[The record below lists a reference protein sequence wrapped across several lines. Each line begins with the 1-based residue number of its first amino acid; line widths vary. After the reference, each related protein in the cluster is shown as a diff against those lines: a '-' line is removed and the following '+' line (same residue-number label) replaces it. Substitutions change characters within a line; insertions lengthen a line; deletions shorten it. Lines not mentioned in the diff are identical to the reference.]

1 MRVLHVYKDVHPPIV
16 GGVENHIDGLRR
28 ALSPDVRCDV
38 LVSGRSRR
46 TTFARVNGAVE
57 IRAAELGPR
66 PLSLALAP
74 SLPLLARRAEADL
87 VHVHMPNPP
96 GELSGLVLPREMPIV
111 ASYHADPVRQ
121 ARVRG
126 VYRHVLAALLNRV
139 DELVVGSRGIL
150 DTSPWLGKQAAR
162 ARVIRYGV
170 DLERFDPAA
179 VEPAERERLRARWGK
194 GRALVLVVGRLVHYK
209 GIEVLIEAAPRI
221 DAEIVVAGTGP
232 LEDELRRLADP
243 VPNVN
248 LIGFVPDAELPA
260 LLSSA
265 DVFVLPSTSRAE
277 SFGIA
282 ALEAQAMNIP
292 AVVTDVGTGTT
303 EAIAPGETGL
313 ACPPR
318 DPAALASAIQ
328 RALATDQM
336 GAGARQRVA
345 ERNDLACQARE
356 MRDLYEEVVTRAR
369 TRSRT
374 R

>member
-1 MRVLHVYKDVHPPIV
+1 M
-16 GGVENHIDGLRR
+16 
-28 ALSPDVRCDV
+28 
-38 LVSGRSRR
+38 
-46 TTFARVNGAVE
+46 
-57 IRAAELGPR
+57 
-66 PLSLALAP
+66 
-74 SLPLLARRAEADL
+74 
-87 VHVHMPNPP
+87 
-96 GELSGLVLPREMPIV
+96 
-111 ASYHADPVRQ
+111 
-121 ARVRG
+121 
-126 VYRHVLAALLNRV
+126 
-139 DELVVGSRGIL
+139 
-150 DTSPWLGKQAAR
+150 
-162 ARVIRYGV
+162 
-170 DLERFDPAA
+170 
-179 VEPAERERLRARWGK
+179 
-194 GRALVLVVGRLVHYK
+194 
-209 GIEVLIEAAPRI
+209 
-221 DAEIVVAGTGP
+221 AGTGP

-243 VPNVN
+243 VANMN

-313 ACPPR
+313 VCPPR
-318 DPAALASAIQ
+318 DPPALASAIQ

-336 GAGARQRVA
+336 GAGARARGRAQRPGVPGRA
-345 ERNDLACQARE
+345 